1 MCYFQYLESN
11 HFIGFQD
18 DKSYQSYLYG
28 QALENSSSD
37 FDEAIL
43 ILLEMLRVFFPAGN
57 PITVAYSHNQF
68 FDAYSKNLT
77 DSEACSITL
86 LSRVFSLLNVDLDG
100 KVIVV
105 KDEHLDF
112 DLALF
117 STYASAFKQSMR
129 FVFQSI
135 MYRSLRE
142 GRYDVQVAKF

>member
-1 MCYFQYLESN
+1 
-11 HFIGFQD
+11 
-18 DKSYQSYLYG
+18 
-28 QALENSSSD
+28 
-37 FDEAIL
+37 
-43 ILLEMLRVFFPAGN
+43 MLRVFFPAGN

-68 FDAYSKNLT
+68 YETYSKDLAEG
-77 DSEACSITL
+77 DACSITL
-86 LSRVFSLLNVDLDG
+86 LSRVFSLLNVDLGD
-100 KVIVV
+100 KVMIV

-142 GRYDVQVAKF
+142 GRYDI